1 MSFTVADIPALMP
14 DTFGVV
20 FEQMRDIEPARVALN
35 QEKIAALTL
44 IADESVARACQSLD
58 EILEF
63 DVEWKT
69 SVFEGE
75 TEYDQAIQDRLDV
88 VVKIWAEGVEAFLSS
103 LDALKPMGFQ
113 LASLDTLRARLAEV
127 RNMLTPDDE
136 FFRGEELD
144 EMARAAIDEDE
155 AGRTVAF
162 EVMGE

>member
-1 MSFTVADIPALMP
+1 MSFTVADIPTLMP
-14 DTFGVV
+14 DTFDVV
-20 FEQMRDIEPARVALN
+20 FERMRHIEPARAALS
-35 QEKIAALTL
+35 QEQIAALKL
-44 IADESVARACQSLD
+44 SADEAAAQACQILD
-58 EILEF
+58 GLLDFE
-63 DVEWKT
+63 VEWKT

-103 LDALKPMGFQ
+103 LDRLKPMGLH
-113 LASLDTLRARLAEV
+113 LAGLDALRSQLAEV
-127 RNMLTPDDE
+127 RSMLTPDDE

-144 EMARAAIDEDE
+144 EMARAAIEEDE